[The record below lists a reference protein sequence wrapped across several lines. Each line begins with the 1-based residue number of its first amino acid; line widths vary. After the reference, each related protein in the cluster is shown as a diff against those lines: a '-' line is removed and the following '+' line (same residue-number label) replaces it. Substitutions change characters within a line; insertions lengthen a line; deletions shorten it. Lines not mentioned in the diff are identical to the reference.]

1 MPLVMPRLLMPLSL
15 RYTSVVSLFGLLSV
29 LNTCRHY
36 LASTKKTFLERH
48 EKYGHL
54 DLKIIAGR
62 EELRNVYHF
71 LITEK
76 EYGMKAF
83 KWRKI
88 LKYKAFANCRYGKSE
103 IKRGE
108 MQGEVLLKKGH
119 AAKPAGN

>member
-1 MPLVMPRLLMPLSL
+1 M
-15 RYTSVVSLFGLLSV
+15 
-29 LNTCRHY
+29 
-36 LASTKKTFLERH
+36 
-48 EKYGHL
+48 
-54 DLKIIAGR
+54 KIIAGR
-62 EELRNVYHF
+62 KELRTVFLF

-76 EYGMKAF
+76 EYGIKVL
-83 KWRKI
+83 KRRKI